1 MVCFF
6 AVVGLCLSL
15 LFFFFFAR
23 SCEANKQTKPDCDL
37 QVDCRNVT
45 NVSTNYLQWSK
56 ADTAPIDLLLLSLLL
71 LLLSLW
77 WSWRTW
83 MGWRWCRAWITI
95 QSRPRSRFDTGMSV
109 CEKLLSAPPG
119 PRFAASHSLSLTPSV
134 CANSMPDVIKAW
146 ATDRL
151 TPVVASLCELASIDS
166 HDNVSI
172 LENPVSLVGSAL
184 LWIQANLLLSC
195 TSFLTDAANPL
206 LLTHTHTRIH
216 MHVPS
221 S

>member
-1 MVCFF
+1 MKQT
-6 AVVGLCLSL
+6 
-15 LFFFFFAR
+15 
-23 SCEANKQTKPDCDL
+23 NKQNQTATSKWIVEMSPMFRQIICNGQKRTL
-37 QVDCRNVT
+37 HPLTCCCCRCGG
-45 NVSTNYLQWSK
+45 
-56 ADTAPIDLLLLSLLL
+56 
-71 LLLSLW
+71 
-77 WSWRTW
+77 RGGH
-83 MGWRWCRAWITI
+83 GWAGGGAGRGSRYNHGLAAGSIQGCR
-95 QSRPRSRFDTGMSV
+95 SV
-109 CEKLLSAPPG
+109 KSCCPPPPG